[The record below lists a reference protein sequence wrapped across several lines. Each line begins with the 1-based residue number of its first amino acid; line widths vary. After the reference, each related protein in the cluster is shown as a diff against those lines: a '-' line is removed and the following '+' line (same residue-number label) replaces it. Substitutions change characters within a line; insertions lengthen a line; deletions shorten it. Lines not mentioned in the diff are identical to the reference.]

1 MDSDDPQSFSISSAA
16 GSFRGWIAALL
27 LYIELRLRLC
37 AVEAKEAGTH
47 LLILALLLLTAM
59 VFFGGFLVML
69 LVFLLYLIMLIFHW
83 EWGWSALACAG
94 VLFVTSI
101 IAGVILRFQIIKP
114 LFQTTFAEFQKDREW
129 LAHSPTKTR

>member
-1 MDSDDPQSFSISSAA
+1 
-16 GSFRGWIAALL
+16 
-27 LYIELRLRLC
+27 
-37 AVEAKEAGTH
+37 
-47 LLILALLLLTAM
+47 
-59 VFFGGFLVML
+59 ML
-69 LVFLLYLIMLIFHW
+69 MVFLLYLIMLIFHW

-94 VLFVTSI
+94 VLLVTSV